1 MRQWN
6 FIATLLANLDKD
18 VVVLEDITK
27 KLITNHLANIA
38 QLNSKQLLELM
49 QFVIANESVVKLL
62 NSGKVHESIKSLLAL
77 QKYLAKRYAASFA

>member
-6 FIATLLANLDKD
+6 FIATLLSNLDKD
-18 VVVLEDITK
+18 VVVLEDIAK

-49 QFVIANESVVKLL
+49 HFVIANESIVKLL